1 MLPPSSSSSLQLAP
15 AARDPEF
22 VAVILAGRF
31 GSRLFPLT
39 SDVDQQQQQHHT
51 ATTTTGVEEGNDNDA
66 WECSTSG
73 TGAKRTKPRAKLK
86 HLLPLGGEPILVRL
100 LQTIQCS
107 GDMNHVIVAVAQHDH
122 ITLSALKEHYKS
134 CAVISTTP
142 ICHSSISL
150 FSMGS
155 SSSAVV
161 DDATATPTTGN
172 PSHLATLTTI
182 TIVTGPM
189 GPTNNTTNKTA
200 SSTTPRQPPFTISL
214 VHLKSSHCVGSA
226 DALRYLSSLMMKQN
240 DKDMNHKKYLL
251 PQNSNILLMAAD
263 IVLEGR
269 GILGLL
275 AEAHRRGRV
284 IGGSSNTT
292 PTHTATCNSTTFA
305 ISSITMLLSDVGE
318 EDENGI
324 PLKESAKVC
333 VEHHIHYCIVSLEF
347 SFFLFF
353 SPTHVLLHIFFYSHI
368 YIYYLA

>member
-1 MLPPSSSSSLQLAP
+1 MSSSLCAYSSSLEQISRCFNSGHGWKQPSLWACQL
-15 AARDPEF
+15 
-22 VAVILAGRF
+22 VK
-31 GSRLFPLT
+31 RL
-39 SDVDQQQQQHHT
+39 
-51 ATTTTGVEEGNDNDA
+51 
-66 WECSTSG
+66 TSG

-200 SSTTPRQPPFTISL
+200 SSTTPRQPTTLFHITSKCWDTICPL
-214 VHLKSSHCVGSA
+214 HL
-226 DALRYLSSLMMKQN
+226 
-240 DKDMNHKKYLL
+240 
-251 PQNSNILLMAAD
+251 
-263 IVLEGR
+263 
-269 GILGLL
+269 
-275 AEAHRRGRV
+275 
-284 IGGSSNTT
+284 T
-292 PTHTATCNSTTFA
+292 PWQQQ
-305 ISSITMLLSDVGE
+305 VR
-318 EDENGI
+318 
-324 PLKESAKVC
+324 
-333 VEHHIHYCIVSLEF
+333 
-347 SFFLFF
+347 
-353 SPTHVLLHIFFYSHI
+353 
-368 YIYYLA
+368 